1 MLGLRTRIGTREGNL
16 QPRTVCAPAGSALRL
31 RTDATRYIQRR
42 QVAAGYASGGTAW
55 QAWTDCLPK
64 WSSSTLKL
72 PKVNEQDRHAL
83 AAAVAEAAT
92 DFKPKPTLQVPSLDD
107 LPEVPKN
114 LHKRLELVARVQL
127 AAHLDTD
134 LNALDAT
141 ITEYTTTDIAAA
153 CSVAGV
159 IVKSG
164 SSRTALASVVVTE
177 TERQMT
183 WSRLEGLLLH
193 WAVSRKAPPAEK
205 WELPPRGWKTLP
217 DTTVDAGGAWQT
229 VLERHPLPMPDGTA
243 GPAPMYT
250 MLMSLPL
257 EGPLAE
263 GGLIFVLKSGSTG
276 QNTKWLKDAGTK
288 SDFFCDI
295 QKFKVITK

>member
-1 MLGLRTRIGTREGNL
+1 MLGLRSASVPREGL
-16 QPRTVCAPAGSALRL
+16 LHPRTFCVPRSSAPRII
-31 RTDATRYIQRR
+31 TATNTSSGRR
-42 QVAAGYASGGTAW
+42 QVSAGYSSGSTAW
-55 QAWTDCLPK
+55 QAWSDCLPK
-64 WSSSTLKL
+64 WTSSTTGL
-72 PKVNEQDRHAL
+72 PAVNTADRSAL
-83 AAAVAEAAT
+83 AAAVAKAASGY
-92 DFKPKPTLQVPSLDD
+92 KPKPTLKVPSLDE

-127 AAHLDTD
+127 AAYLETD
-134 LNALDAT
+134 LAALET
-141 ITEYTTTDIAAA
+141 TNIEYTTTDIAAA
-153 CSVAGV
+153 CSIAGV
-159 IVKSG
+159 VVKSG
-164 SSRTALASVVVTE
+164 KNRTALASIVVTE

-229 VLERHPLPMPDGTA
+229 VLEKHPLPMPDGTA

-250 MLMSLPL
+250 MMLSVPL

-263 GGLIFVLKSGSTG
+263 SGGIIFVLKSGSTG
-276 QNTKWLKDAGTK
+276 QNTKWLKDASTK
-288 SDFFCDI
+288 SDFFCDL
-295 QKFKVITK
+295 QTFRTAA

>member
-1 MLGLRTRIGTREGNL
+1 
-16 QPRTVCAPAGSALRL
+16 V
-31 RTDATRYIQRR
+31 
-42 QVAAGYASGGTAW
+42 
-55 QAWTDCLPK
+55 K
-64 WSSSTLKL
+64 
-72 PKVNEQDRHAL
+72 
-83 AAAVAEAAT
+83 AAAT
-92 DFKPKPTLQVPSLDD
+92 SFKPKPTLKVPSLDD

-127 AAHLDTD
+127 AHYLDVG
-134 LNALDAT
+134 LSEVPAT

-159 IVKSG
+159 KLVKG
-164 SSRTALASVVVTE
+164 GKKTALLSLVVTE

-229 VLERHPLPMPDGTA
+229 TLEKHPLPEPDGA
-243 GPAPMYT
+243 LGPQPMYT
-250 MLMSLPL
+250 MLAALPMD
-257 EGPLAE
+257 GPLAE

-288 SDFFCDI
+288 SDFFLDVQAFNTI
-295 QKFKVITK
+295 SDN

>member
-1 MLGLRTRIGTREGNL
+1 MGLRSRLNTRDGTLHPG
-16 QPRTVCAPAGSALRL
+16 TVCVPAGSALRL
-31 RTDATRYIQRR
+31 RTATNKNIQRR
-42 QVAAGYASGGTAW
+42 QVAAGYASAGAAW
-55 QAWTDCLPK
+55 QAWTECLPK
-64 WSSSTLKL
+64 WTSSTFDI
-72 PKVNEQDRHAL
+72 PKPNTADAHEL
-83 AAAVAEAAT
+83 AAAIADAAT
-92 DFKPKPTLQVPSLDD
+92 TYKPKPTLAVPTLDE

-127 AAHLDTD
+127 AAHLNQD

-141 ITEYTTTDIAAA
+141 IVEYTTTDIAAA
-153 CSVAGV
+153 CSIAGV
-159 IVKSG
+159 TVKSG
-164 SSRTALASVVVTE
+164 SSKTAMVSIVVTE

-229 VLERHPLPMPDGTA
+229 VLEKHPLPMPDGTA

-250 MLMSLPL
+250 MLMSVPL

-276 QNTKWLKDAGTK
+276 QNTKWLKDASTK
-288 SDFFCDI
+288 SDFYCDL